1 LYVNLKELGATVD
14 GGVNADAIK
23 QFVLDNIRRGDAD
36 TVAYVKQHW
45 DEYRAEGTWFFL
57 FDSFD
62 EIPAVLHAPT
72 GSTVIREYAEAIRQ
86 FLEGMSNCRGVLGL
100 ELINSFALTMG

>member
-1 LYVNLKELGATVD
+1 VTSISACIPTCPIRKTRTPCTQVSNLKELGATFD
-14 GGVNADAIK
+14 GEVNADAIK

-45 DEYRAEGTWFFL
+45 DEYRAEGMWFFL

-72 GSTVIREYAEAIRQ
+72 GSAVIRKYAEAIRQ
-86 FLEGMSNCRGVLGL
+86 FLE
-100 ELINSFALTMG
+100 A